1 MNIRSERKC
10 SDLDEAAARRE
21 AEIYL
26 NEERMTL
33 IPRELRTASR
43 ASATSG

>member
-33 IPRELRTASR
+33 THPRTPNRLAGFRH
-43 ASATSG
+43 